1 MARIERMHM
10 EYVAAQDRICLR
22 VRTGDPAEVRCWLT
36 RRFTR
41 QLWQALQHAVADDP
55 ELEAATT
62 AEERATRLARKH
74 TRANAR
80 SPGRSG
86 HETAADRGGSGA
98 ELPLGEDPILL
109 TRVRVR
115 RTERGHKLSLLP
127 ADDHAQGL
135 HIDMDETLLHRV
147 TALLARAV
155 TRTDWDLELEP
166 PSLVT
171 MLNELQADERI
182 H

>member
-10 EYVAAQDRICLR
+10 EYVAAEDRIRLR
-22 VRTGDPAEVRCWLT
+22 VRTGDPAEIRCWLT

-41 QLWQALQHAVADDP
+41 QLWQALEQAMADDP
-55 ELEAATT
+55 DLTSATSV
-62 AEERATRLARKH
+62 EERSTRLARKH
-74 TRANAR
+74 SLANAATPPT
-80 SPGRSG
+80 PG
-86 HETAADRGGSGA
+86 TATDAARGTEPA
-98 ELPLGEDPILL
+98 ELPLGETPILL
-109 TRVRVR
+109 TRLRMQ

-127 ADDHAQGL
+127 ADDDAQGL

-155 TRTDWDLELEP
+155 SRTDWDLAIEP
-166 PSLVT
+166 PSLLGT
-171 MLNELQADERI
+171 LSELQADERI